1 VGGSGIEPSS
11 DSLRF
16 NGLIRSMRRAD
27 PSDVA
32 DAISSAAAQLD
43 GSDLVLYVVD
53 FEHQVLE
60 PLPNR
65 SAHEEV
71 PHSEDV
77 STTVAGRA
85 FLQREV
91 VVVERTD
98 GTRVWVPIVEGSDVT
113 GVLALTVPSV
123 EEGLLEQCEDLGVLA
138 GFGLAIQSRV
148 TDLYGLHRRR
158 KAMTLAAS
166 LQWDLLPPLTLVT
179 PRVSVAGMLEP
190 AYEVG
195 GDSFDYALNGSQLDF
210 AFMDA
215 MGHGLHSAMLAALA
229 VGCFRHDRRE
239 ARTLDYI
246 HESIDATIAKEF
258 GQAFVTGQIGRL
270 DVETG
275 TFHWTNAG
283 HPVPLLVRHGRVV
296 RELDGPPTGP
306 WGTGI
311 GTCEIHEAALEPGDC
326 VLFYTDGITDP
337 RGAPGGFGTE
347 RLIDL
352 VDRHASDEVPI
363 GLIVRYLIRA
373 VVEHYGGE
381 LRDDATVLMLQWS
394 GPVSAPPAGS

>member
-1 VGGSGIEPSS
+1 MRGSRIDPSS
-11 DSLRF
+11 ESLEF
-16 NGLIRSMRRAD
+16 DGLLRSVRRAD

-32 DAISSAAAQLD
+32 DAMSSAAARLE

-60 PLPNR
+60 PLPDR
-65 SAHEEV
+65 SAHQEV

-77 STTVAGRA
+77 STTVAGRS
-85 FLQREV
+85 FLQREAI
-91 VVVERTD
+91 VVERAD

-113 GVLALTVPSV
+113 GVLALTLPSV
-123 EEGLLEQCEDLGVLA
+123 EERVLAQCEDLGVLA
-138 GFGLAIQSRV
+138 GFALAIQSRV

-158 KAMTLAAS
+158 KSMTLAAS

-195 GDSFDYALNGSQLDF
+195 GDCFDYALNGSQLDF

-246 HESIDATIAKEF
+246 HQSIDAAIAKEF
-258 GQAFVTGQIGRL
+258 GKDFVTGQIGRL
-270 DVETG
+270 DIETG
-275 TFHWTNAG
+275 LLHWTNAG
-283 HPVPLLVRHGRVV
+283 HPVPMLVRHGRVV
-296 RELDGPPTGP
+296 RELDGRPTGP

-311 GTCEIHEAALEPGDC
+311 GTCEIHQDALEPGDS

-337 RGAPGGFGTE
+337 RGARDGFGTD

-373 VVEHYGGE
+373 IVDHYDGK

-394 GPVSAPPAGS
+394 GPVRATTAGS